1 MGNWRWATWL
11 IVGWTVLMVVLMVVW
26 IYPEVPNTES
36 YNPPPGDDTAA
47 YQAGVAFGVALI
59 YWVIGMI
66 VLGPIWYFTRKRL
79 LCPVCG
85 NKVGANA
92 RMCGRC
98 GYVPGMAFPQGAY
111 PAQQYGWPSQQQ
123 GWPPQQP
130 PQPGWPPQAQQPG
143 WPPQAQPPQAGW
155 PPQAQQSGWPPQQP
169 PQQPGWPPQQ
179 PPQSPQSGWPPPP
192 PPPTSGE

>member
-11 IVGWTVLMVVLMVVW
+11 IVGWTVLMAVLMVV

-111 PAQQYGWPSQQQ
+111 P
-123 GWPPQQP
+123 
-130 PQPGWPPQAQQPG
+130 
-143 WPPQAQPPQAGW
+143 
-155 PPQAQQSGWPPQQP
+155 
-169 PQQPGWPPQQ
+169 PQQPGWPQPQQ